1 MAKSIAKKS
10 TAKKSANGQ
19 KARKP
24 NAIHEALVKLMTRP
38 NGATITDIQEAKFK
52 AAAMQALK
60 IVGRRGYKTN
70 VVKKAGELTRY
81 VAKRA

>member
-1 MAKSIAKKS
+1 MTKKPASKKS
-10 TAKKSANGQ
+10 TNSQ

-38 NGATITDIQEAKFK
+38 NGATITDIQQAKFK

-60 IVGRRGYKTN
+60 IVGRRGYKTS

-81 VAKRA
+81 VAKAGAAK